1 MNTSRA
7 GLQAASNATFTGSAL
22 LILLSVSLFTGSHGF
37 VRGVGKTIH
46 PYEIAFFAS
55 VFSFAFYL
63 PWLLRTKFQPLRTSK
78 FHVHFIRS
86 FFNAGGLTTWYI
98 AISLVPLADA
108 TALGLT
114 SPLFTTLGAVIF
126 LGEKAHLRRWTA
138 LGVGILGAL
147 LIVRPGFQSV
157 SYGFLFVILSIVL
170 ASGSRIFAKQLTKTD
185 KPVTIGAW
193 VALLQIPITF
203 CLAIYVWRWPD
214 LTQLA
219 MLAAVGFMV
228 GGAHFTMTMAY
239 NRSEVSALE
248 PFNFIRLIIAALI
261 GYFAFS
267 ELPDIWTW
275 AGGAIIVA
283 STSYIARREAV
294 LSRETKFP
302 EA

>member
-98 AISLVPLADA
+98 AIALVPLADA
-108 TALGLT
+108 TALALT
-114 SPLFTTLGAVIF
+114 SPLFTTLGAAIF

-157 SYGFLFVILSIVL
+157 SYGFLFVILSIIL

-228 GGAHFTMTMAY
+228 GAAHFTMTMAY

-283 STSYIARREAV
+283 STSYIARREAMIGRAAN
-294 LSRETKFP
+294 LPTP
-302 EA
+302 

>member
-7 GLQAASNATFTGSAL
+7 GLQAASNATFMGSAL
-22 LILLSVSLFTGSHGF
+22 LMLLSVSLFTGSHGF

-63 PWLLRTKFQPLRTSK
+63 PWLLRTKFQPLRTQK

-108 TALGLT
+108 TALALT
-114 SPLFTTLGAVIF
+114 SPLFTTIGAVIF
-126 LGEKAHLRRWTA
+126 LGERAHLRRWTA
-138 LGVGILGAL
+138 LGVGICGAL

-157 SYGFLFVILSIVL
+157 SYGFLFVLLSIIL

-203 CLAIYVWRWPD
+203 CLAFYVWRWPD

-261 GYFAFS
+261 GFFVFS

-294 LSRETKFP
+294 LSREAKFP
-302 EA
+302 AA

>member
-1 MNTSRA
+1 M
-7 GLQAASNATFTGSAL
+7 GSAL
-22 LILLSVSLFTGSHGF
+22 LMLLSVSLFTGSHGF

-63 PWLLRTKFQPLRTSK
+63 PWLLRTKFQPLRTQK

-108 TALGLT
+108 TALALT
-114 SPLFTTLGAVIF
+114 SPLFTTIGAVIF
-126 LGEKAHLRRWTA
+126 LGERAHLRRWTA
-138 LGVGILGAL
+138 LGVGICGAL

-157 SYGFLFVILSIVL
+157 SYGFLFVLLSIIL

-203 CLAIYVWRWPD
+203 CLAFYVWRWPD

-261 GYFAFS
+261 GFFVFS

-294 LSRETKFP
+294 LSREAKFP
-302 EA
+302 AA